1 MKSLGSF
8 SISAQESQAFARF
21 SGDFNPL
28 HLSPVAAR
36 RTQFGQTLIHGVFG
50 TLRAL
55 DLWLAHTDDSHCAL
69 ARLKVKYSRPASQ
82 GMKLSV
88 SADTSGDAIRLEV
101 FASGVRCQIIEFE
114 VSRDQAHAAAQPIDP
129 LGSACIENS
138 VTCRDTT
145 IADCMEL
152 ADTVELFWNNELAAS
167 LLPNASKLLPQSQL
181 ATIVASTQIVGMKC
195 PGLHSIFAQLQLKFL
210 PANTDAI
217 SRQNTHLN
225 YEVLKADARIDQV
238 QLTLSNAY
246 CHGTLEAF
254 FRARPA
260 QQARFEAIA
269 ELVSQD
275 EFSNQNALI
284 IGGSRGL
291 GEVITKV
298 LAAGGANVM
307 MTYAAGKDDAFNVS
321 AEIAEHRPAPP
332 VCQLDVL
339 EGAISHHTEEFCA
352 AVSHIYYLASPII
365 ARGDSNRWDENLFS
379 KYCDYYVNGLAQLLH
394 QVRQFSSHETPIQ
407 LFIPSSIF
415 LDDSTTAAKG
425 FDEYIAAKS
434 AAEAYVR
441 RFENTHS
448 NWSVV
453 APRLPRLHTD
463 QTSGIKNINEQSTL
477 EVIIEQLKKEF
488 GQTGKVKPNG

>member
-28 HLSPVAAR
+28 HLDPVAAR

-55 DLWLAHTDDSHCAL
+55 DLWLAHADSHCAL

-82 GMKLSV
+82 GLKLSV
-88 SADTSGDAIRLEV
+88 SADTSGDVIRLEI
-101 FASGVRCQIIEFE
+101 FARGVRCQIIEFE
-114 VSRDQAHAAAQPIDP
+114 FSQDPADAAAQPVEP
-129 LGSACIENS
+129 LGSACTENS

-145 IADCMEL
+145 IAGCMEL
-152 ADTVELFWNNELAAS
+152 ADTVELLWDNELAAS

-181 ATIVASTQIVGMKC
+181 ATIIASTQIVGMKC
-195 PGLHSIFAQLQLKFL
+195 PGLHSVFAQLQLEFL
-210 PANTDAI
+210 PANTDSV

-246 CHGTLEAF
+246 ARGTLEAF

-269 ELVSQD
+269 ELISRD
-275 EFSNQNALI
+275 EFSNQNALV

-298 LAAGGANVM
+298 LAAGGATVM
-307 MTYAAGKDDAFNVS
+307 LTYAAGKDDAFNVS

-332 VCQLDVL
+332 VCQLNVL
-339 EGAISHHTEEFCA
+339 DGAISHHTEEFCA
-352 AVSHIYYLASPII
+352 AVSHIYYLASPVITK
-365 ARGDSNRWDENLFS
+365 GDSNRWDQNLFS
-379 KYCDYYVNGLAQLLH
+379 KYCDFYVTGLAHLLH
-394 QVRQFSSHETPIQ
+394 QVGRFSSLDTPIQ

-415 LDDSTTAAKG
+415 LDDSTTEAKG
-425 FDEYIAAKS
+425 FDEYIAAKA

-463 QTSGIKNINEQSTL
+463 QTSGIKSIDEQDTL
-477 EVIIEQLKKEF
+477 KVIIDQLKKEF
-488 GQTGKVKPNG
+488 GQTEKAKPNG